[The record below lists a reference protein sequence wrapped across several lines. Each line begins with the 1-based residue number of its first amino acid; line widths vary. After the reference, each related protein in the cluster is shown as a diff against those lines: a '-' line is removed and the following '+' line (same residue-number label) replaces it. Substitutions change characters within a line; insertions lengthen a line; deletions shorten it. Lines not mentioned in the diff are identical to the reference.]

1 MTDMIAIARH
11 PRRLSSGVTGAPGVR
26 RDSRAAA
33 PTIEIAPSARASAS
47 VSSKAPSAGGIGS
60 IRRAADGTGTD
71 ICAAPC
77 APATLIS
84 TRIEPYSISHR
95 LEVKR
100 CGSIGERVA
109 SVGNG
114 SILGA
119 RAGEACDGGCDLAH
133 VVGVG
138 ANLDVGDAGDY
149 GRDVDGDE
157 QVIGAGVAFV
167 EDVGTADVRV
177 GGGCEEEDGEGE
189 DREVAEFIPPVV
201 VVGGWDYHR

>member
-1 MTDMIAIARH
+1 M
-11 PRRLSSGVTGAPGVR
+11 R

-47 VSSKAPSAGGIGS
+47 VSSNAPSAGGIGS

-84 TRIEPYSISHR
+84 TRIEPYSISHK

-100 CGSIGERVA
+100 CGSMGERCRD
-109 SVGNG
+109 VGNG
-114 SILGA
+114 SILRA
-119 RAGEACDGGCDLAH
+119 RAGEACDGGGDLAH

-138 ANLDVGDAGDY
+138 ANLHVGDAGDD
-149 GRDVDGDE
+149 GGDVDGHE

-177 GGGCEEEDGEGE
+177 GRDCEEQDGDGE
-189 DREVAEFIPPVV
+189 DREAAAEFIPPVV
-201 VVGGWDYHR
+201 VVAWRDYHR